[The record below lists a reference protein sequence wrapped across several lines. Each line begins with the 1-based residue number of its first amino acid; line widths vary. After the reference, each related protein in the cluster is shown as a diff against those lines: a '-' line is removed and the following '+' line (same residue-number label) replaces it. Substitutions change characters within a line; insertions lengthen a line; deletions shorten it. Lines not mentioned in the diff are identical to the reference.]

1 MFVLTPAPDTKQVDI
16 GMTHPRGTSGR
27 TSPMSLGRAL
37 SILLCP
43 MLAVAAAVGCRV
55 QQPPN
60 QHEREQI
67 LYQSTI
73 SDPRTFNPILVTDSA
88 SGEVVGDLFEGLVRI
103 NPITTLPEPGL
114 AESWELSD
122 GRQVDHFPSAPRGEM
137 VRRSAIHG
145 ARRRLYDARDL

>member
-1 MFVLTPAPDTKQVDI
+1 
-16 GMTHPRGTSGR
+16 
-27 TSPMSLGRAL
+27 
-37 SILLCP
+37 

-88 SGEVVGDLFEGLVRI
+88 SSEVVGDLFEGLVRI
-103 NPITTLPEPGL
+103 NPLTTLPEPGL

-122 GRQVDHFPSAPRGEM
+122 GGKSIVFHLRHGVKWFDGEPFT
-137 VRRSAIHG
+137 
-145 ARRRLYDARDL
+145 ARDVAFTMRVIYDPRVPNIEEPSLTVDGKPLKVEAPG

>member
-1 MFVLTPAPDTKQVDI
+1 
-16 GMTHPRGTSGR
+16 
-27 TSPMSLGRAL
+27 MSLRRAL
-37 SILLCP
+37 SILLCS
-43 MLAVAAAVGCRV
+43 MLAAAAAVGCRV

-103 NPITTLPEPGL
+103 NPITTLPEPV
-114 AESWELSD
+114 S
-122 GRQVDHFPSAPRGEM
+122 PRAG
-137 VRRSAIHG
+137 S
-145 ARRRLYDARDL
+145 